1 VSIGIPLTQY
11 RNISRQFMLIFAAVI
26 PVALILGL
34 LLGWFM
40 PRRASY

>member
-1 VSIGIPLTQY
+1 M
-11 RNISRQFMLIFAAVI
+11 SRQFALIHAAVI

-40 PRRASY
+40 AGKAQPHG